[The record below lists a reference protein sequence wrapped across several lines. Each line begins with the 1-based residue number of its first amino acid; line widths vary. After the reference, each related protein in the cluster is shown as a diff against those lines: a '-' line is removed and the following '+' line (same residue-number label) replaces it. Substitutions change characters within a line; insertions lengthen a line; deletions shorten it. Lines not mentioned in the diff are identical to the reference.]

1 MIHPRPSVRVRRAAL
16 ACLSGGLF
24 LAGASSTPVAADT
37 RPSIRLDN
45 GTLTVDGFL
54 DNRDSGDT
62 RETFVSVDGAENT
75 RGKLTVTF
83 DASDVKD
90 FFPASTT
97 GLVPCDPDGDLI
109 GECDHPHQR
118 LSLNVPAKATA
129 AGRSGRIRITAKVD
143 GKVQDR
149 AEVTVHVKD
158 PGLVFDRAPTGF
170 ADVEPGSRL
179 DLPGGFTNYSSYH
192 GYRSVI
198 VDVYFPNGLSPV
210 EEFGNCTYAMSNTG
224 APRISGQDTSMSCRL
239 TGPISPGG
247 SYDLDLGPVEV
258 GHQAVLLNI
267 RYSARPEKQGAEGP
281 EPLRGRPG
289 KGRPLTFTE
298 RAEGAT
304 HVRSRSLP
312 VTTSVRT
319 TNQADFAVNHVTL
332 KGKVGDVVDA
342 DFFFV
347 NNGPGAVPAV
357 FDSEENNETAPVVQ
371 LSLPKGITVIKA
383 PENCAEEP
391 DPPTDRN
398 TKGGKEADGPLYRC
412 WQGRMDKSA
421 LMTPGSFEH
430 FPFSIRLD
438 RPGRTVNDTAD
449 SGYVLIKTELTV
461 DEFDEDK
468 DNNRSHISLDVK
480 AAPRASATSTEQDT
494 ASRRA
499 TIGGAAAGVALAFA
513 AHIPWRRRGIRSPSI
528 GTDATGGNAAASEGP
543 EPTR

>member
-1 MIHPRPSVRVRRAAL
+1 MIHPRLSVRVRRAAL
-16 ACLSGGLF
+16 ACLSGGL
-24 LAGASSTPVAADT
+24 LLVGASSTPVAADT
-37 RPSIRLDN
+37 RPSIRVDN
-45 GTLTVDGFL
+45 DTLTVQTLL
-54 DNRDSGDT
+54 DNRFSGPK
-62 RETFVSVDGAENT
+62 ETFVSVDGAENA

-83 DASDVKD
+83 DASDLEG
-90 FFPASTT
+90 FFSESTT
-97 GLVPCDPDGDLI
+97 GLVPCDADGDLI
-109 GECDHPHQR
+109 GECDHPHHS

-143 GKVQDR
+143 GKVQDT
-149 AEVTVHVKD
+149 AEVAVRVSD
-158 PGLVFDRAPTGF
+158 PGPVFDRAPTGF

-179 DLPGGFTNYSSYH
+179 DLPGGFTNYSNRYS
-192 GYRSVI
+192 YRSVI
-198 VDVYFPNGLSPV
+198 VHTYFPSGLSPV
-210 EEFGNCTYAMSNTG
+210 DEFSNCAYTESETDAPPGNGHDVN
-224 APRISGQDTSMSCRL
+224 MSCKL

-258 GHQAVLLNI
+258 GHQAVSLEI
-267 RYSARPEKQGAEGP
+267 RYSARPEKPDAEGP
-281 EPLRGRPG
+281 ERLQGRPG

-298 RAEGAT
+298 RGENAT
-304 HVRSRSLP
+304 HVRLGSLP

-319 TNQADFAVNHVTL
+319 TNQADFSVNHVTL

-347 NNGPGAVPAV
+347 NNGPGAVGAV
-357 FDSEENNETAPVVQ
+357 FDSESDNETAPVIELAMPQGV
-371 LSLPKGITVIKA
+371 TVVKT
-383 PENCAEEP
+383 PQNCREEEP
-391 DPPTDRN
+391 APRADKN
-398 TKGGKEADGPLYRC
+398 AKGKRKTGGPLYRC

-438 RPGRTVNDTAD
+438 KPGRTVNDTAD

-480 AAPRASATSTEQDT
+480 AAPRASATSTEQGT

-499 TIGGAAAGVALAFA
+499 AIGGAAVGVALACA
-513 AHIPWRRRGIRSPSI
+513 AHIPWRRKGIRSSSI